1 MTEVIGVVPAAG
13 RADRLGKLPCSKEL
27 LPLLRFGGSRV
38 GGGPEPDPDPVCYGL
53 LRALSRAGIDRAYI
67 TIRSG
72 KWDVPGHLRRGEEV
86 GLAIS
91 YLVLEDSPSPAHSVD
106 AAFPFVGD
114 SVVAL
119 GFPDVLLQVEDPFGA
134 MLERWR
140 VSESDVVLGLFPPA
154 PDYPTERVDVDAN
167 GRILSLDPRA
177 EGEDQHRLG
186 RVARR
191 RGEDQRPTWT
201 LAVWGPD
208 FGRYLHDA
216 VGAWN
221 RQETEAIAAAAGGAR
236 ASVTAPDELVLG
248 RVFRAALQDGIGIDG
263 VLVSEEPFV
272 DIGDPDR
279 LIGALRRAY
288 GK

>member
-1 MTEVIGVVPAAG
+1 
-13 RADRLGKLPCSKEL
+13 
-27 LPLLRFGGSRV
+27 
-38 GGGPEPDPDPVCYGL
+38 
-53 LRALSRAGIDRAYI
+53 
-67 TIRSG
+67 
-72 KWDVPGHLRRGEEV
+72 V

-177 EGEDQHRLG
+177 EGEDQ
-186 RVARR
+186 
-191 RGEDQRPTWT
+191 RPTWT

-216 VGAWN
+216 VGAWD

-236 ASVTAPDELVLG
+236 ASVTPPDELVLG